1 MTELAT
7 AAIAFLCIC
16 AGIAL
21 GFLLRVALRET
32 ITEAKEIVGVG
43 DAGVTGL
50 VVLLAALVLGLL
62 IASATTSFNDVGD
75 GLADSAA
82 RVSLAGQLLED
93 YGPSA
98 EPARL
103 ALCDATGSTARL
115 ETVDTGTS
123 TKFQERLE
131 PVSRQIRALSP
142 TTPEQIDIKPRVEQL
157 IEDVRLTRR
166 NVFVES
172 NTRTPRLL
180 VVVLVFW
187 LATVFTAFALQSP
200 RSLVA
205 LCTLLIGALSVSGA
219 IFLIEEFYSPFNGL
233 IMVSSEP
240 LQRTL
245 ATFCP

>member
-1 MTELAT
+1 VTELAT
-7 AAIAFLCIC
+7 AAIALLCMC

-32 ITEAKEIVGVG
+32 ITEAKEIVGIG
-43 DAGVTGL
+43 DGGVTGL

-62 IASATTSFNDVGD
+62 INSATNSFNDVGD
-75 GLADSAA
+75 GLTESAA
-82 RVSLAGQLLED
+82 RVSLAGQLLAD

-103 ALCDATGSTARL
+103 ALCDATGSAMRL
-115 ETVDTGTS
+115 ETVNAGMS
-123 TKFQERLE
+123 KMFQERLE

-180 VVVLVFW
+180 TVVLVFW
-187 LATVFTAFALQSP
+187 LSAVFTAFALQAP

-205 LCTLLIGALSVSGA
+205 LFTLFIGALSVSGA
-219 IFLIEEFYSPFNGL
+219 IFLMEELYSPLTGL
-233 IMVSSEP
+233 IVVSTEP